1 MSSGIWMAASG
12 ASAQMT
18 ALDATANNLAN
29 ATTPG
34 YKADQAVF
42 QEHLAQALFA
52 GKAHAE
58 MRYASVAT
66 VHHDLRSGPL
76 QVTQRPLD
84 VAIDGDGYFAVQTPR
99 GERYTRAGGFQVGPG
114 GTLVTAQGYPVLD
127 LAGSPIQIPEE
138 KGTVEIGEDG
148 VLRVNGEEEVGQLR
162 VVDFEQPGALEKDGD
177 TLFRAPARAGQ
188 PIPASALLQPGA
200 LELPNVS
207 IVKGMTDLVSATRAF
222 EALEKAVEAY
232 SDLERR
238 AASDIVRAR

>member
-1 MSSGIWMAASG
+1 MAASG

-42 QEHLAQALFA
+42 QEHLVQALFA
-52 GKAHAE
+52 GKAQPE
-58 MRYASVAT
+58 MRYTSVAT

-114 GTLVTAQGYPVLD
+114 STLVTAQGYAVLD
-127 LAGSPIQIPEE
+127 SGGSPIRIPEE
-138 KGTVEIGEDG
+138 GGSAEIGDDG
-148 VLRVNGEEEVGQLR
+148 VLRVGGEEVGQLR
-162 VVDFEQPGALEKDGD
+162 VVEFEQPGALEKDGD
-177 TLFRAPARAGQ
+177 TMFRATPGTGE
-188 PIPASALLQPGA
+188 PMPSSATLQAGA

-232 SDLERR
+232 SELERR

>member
-1 MSSGIWMAASG
+1 MAASG

-42 QEHLAQALFA
+42 QEHLAQAMLV
-52 GKAHAE
+52 GKARPE
-58 MRYASVAT
+58 MRYASVAS
-66 VHHDLRSGPL
+66 VSPDLRSGPL

-84 VAIDGDGYFAVQTPR
+84 VAIDGDGYFKVQTPR
-99 GERYTRAGGFQVGPG
+99 GERYTRAGGFQLGPG
-114 GTLVTAQGYPVLD
+114 GALVTPQGYAVLD
-127 LAGSPIQIPEE
+127 SGGSPITLPLD
-138 KGTVEIGEDG
+138 GGAADIGQDG
-148 VLRVNGEEEVGQLR
+148 AIRVDGEEVAQLG
-162 VVDFEQPGALEKDGD
+162 VVSFDEPRALAKDGD
-177 TLFRAPARAGQ
+177 TLFRATPQAGEPQ
-188 PIPASALLQPGA
+188 ASNVSLQSGA

-238 AASDIVRAR
+238 AASDIIRAR

>member
-1 MSSGIWMAASG
+1 MAASG

-18 ALDATANNLAN
+18 ALEATANNLAN

-42 QEHLAQALFA
+42 QEHLAQALLV
-52 GKAHAE
+52 GKAQPE
-58 MRYASVAT
+58 MRYASVAE
-66 VHHDLRSGPL
+66 VSPDLRSGPL

-114 GTLVTAQGYPVLD
+114 GTLITAQGYAVLGNG
-127 LAGSPIQIPEE
+127 GSPIQLPAE
-138 KGTVEIGEDG
+138 GGGAEIGQDG
-148 VLRVNGEEEVGQLR
+148 VVRVDGEEVGQLR
-162 VVDFEQPGALEKDGD
+162 VVQFDEPRGLQKEGD
-177 TLFRAPARAGQ
+177 QLFRALPLAGEALPAQ
-188 PIPASALLQPGA
+188 VSLQSGA

-222 EALEKAVEAY
+222 EALERAVEAY
-232 SDLERR
+232 SDIDRR
-238 AASDIVRAR
+238 AASNIIGAR

>member
-1 MSSGIWMAASG
+1 VSSGIWVAASG

-34 YKADQAVF
+34 FKAEQAVF
-42 QEHLAQALFA
+42 QEHLAQAMFV
-52 GKAHAE
+52 GKAQPE
-58 MRYASVAT
+58 MRYASIAAVAP
-66 VHHDLRSGPL
+66 DLRSGPL

-84 VAIDGDGYFAVQTPR
+84 VAIDGAGYFTVQTPR
-99 GERYTRAGGFQVGPG
+99 GERYTRAGGFQLGPA
-114 GTLVTAQGYPVLD
+114 GTLVTAQGYAVLD
-127 LAGSPIQIPEE
+127 SGGSPIQLPLD
-138 KGTVEIGEDG
+138 GPAAEIGQDG
-148 VLRVNGEEEVGQLR
+148 AIRVGGEEVGQLG
-162 VVDFEQPGALEKDGD
+162 VVNFSEPRGLAKDGD
-177 TLFRAPARAGQ
+177 TLFRATPQAGE
-188 PIPASALLQPGA
+188 PEPTSVTLQGGA

-238 AASDIVRAR
+238 AASDIMRAR

>member
-1 MSSGIWMAASG
+1 MAASG

-42 QEHLAQALFA
+42 QEHLAQAMFA
-52 GKAHAE
+52 GKAQPE
-58 MRYASVAT
+58 MRYASVAA
-66 VHHDLRSGPL
+66 VAPDLRSGPL
-76 QVTQRPLD
+76 SVTQRPLD
-84 VAIDGDGYFAVQTPR
+84 VAIDGDGYFKVQTPR
-99 GERYTRAGGFQVGPG
+99 GERYTRAGSFQLGPG
-114 GTLVTAQGYPVLD
+114 GTLVTPLGYAVLD
-127 LAGSPIQIPEE
+127 SGGSPIRLPLD
-138 KGTVEIGEDG
+138 GGPADIGQDG
-148 VLRVNGEEEVGQLR
+148 AIRVDGEEVGQLS
-162 VVDFEQPGALEKDGD
+162 VVNFDEPRALVKDGD
-177 TLFRAPARAGQ
+177 TMFRATPQSGEAQPAQ
-188 PIPASALLQPGA
+188 VPLQSGA

-238 AASDIVRAR
+238 AASDIIRAR

>member
-1 MSSGIWMAASG
+1 VSSGIWVAASG

-34 YKADQAVF
+34 YKAEQAVF
-42 QEHLAQALFA
+42 QEHLMSAMLTGSSQSQ
-52 GKAHAE
+52 
-58 MRYASVAT
+58 MRYTGVAE
-66 VHHDLRSGPL
+66 VSSDLRTGPL

-84 VAIDGDGYFAVQTPR
+84 AAIDGDGYFAVQTPR
-99 GERYTRAGGFQVGPG
+99 GERYTRAGAFQIGPS
-114 GTLVTAQGYPVLD
+114 GTLVTAQGFAVQD
-127 LAGSPIQIPEE
+127 SGGSPIRIPLD
-138 KGTVEIGEDG
+138 GGAPAIGEDG
-148 VLRVNGEEEVGQLR
+148 VLRVGGDEVGTLR
-162 VVDFEQPGALEKDGD
+162 IVRFNQPKGLEKDGD
-177 TLFRAPARAGQ
+177 NLFRAAPAAGE
-188 PIPASALLQPGA
+188 PLPAEAMLQGGV
-200 LELPNVS
+200 LEMPNVS

>member
-1 MSSGIWMAASG
+1 MAASG

-42 QEHLAQALFA
+42 REHLAAAMFV
-52 GKAHAE
+52 GKAQPE
-58 MRYASVAT
+58 MRYTSVASVSP
-66 VHHDLRSGPL
+66 DLRSGPL
-76 QVTQRPLD
+76 QVTQHPLD
-84 VAIDGDGYFAVQTPR
+84 VAIDGEGYFSVQTPR

-114 GTLVTAQGYPVLD
+114 GTLVTAQGYAVLD
-127 LAGSPIQIPEE
+127 GAGGSPIRLPMDGA
-138 KGTVEIGEDG
+138 KAEIGEDG
-148 VLRVNGEEEVGQLR
+148 AIRVNGEEVGRLGTVNFQN
-162 VVDFEQPGALEKDGD
+162 PSALAKDGD
-177 TLFRAPARAGQ
+177 TMFRALPAAGAPEPSEVVQ
-188 PIPASALLQPGA
+188 LHPGA